1 MSDLAVTAL
10 ALEATHDRKGWG
22 RPARLYGI
30 DADQTWV
37 QADEGDPHVI
47 VDRFTMLPGEDF
59 VAIALVCE
67 GWASPPGGRRP
78 SRHPQRCRVRIAA
91 VVSRDGSRISV
102 LRRKGE
108 GVEVIAGGGGALMDR
123 LAHLWTRVAAEQS

>member
-1 MSDLAVTAL
+1 MSDLVVTAL
-10 ALEATHDRKGWG
+10 ALEASYHSNGWG

-30 DADQTWV
+30 GADQTWV
-37 QADEGDPHVI
+37 QADEGDPHAI
-47 VDRFTMLPGEDF
+47 VERFTMLPGEEF

-67 GWASPPGGRRP
+67 GWAAPPGGSRP

-102 LRRKGE
+102 LRRKDE
-108 GVEVIAGGGGALMDR
+108 GVQVIEGGGGALMDR
-123 LAHLWTRVAAEQS
+123 LARLWTRVAAERS